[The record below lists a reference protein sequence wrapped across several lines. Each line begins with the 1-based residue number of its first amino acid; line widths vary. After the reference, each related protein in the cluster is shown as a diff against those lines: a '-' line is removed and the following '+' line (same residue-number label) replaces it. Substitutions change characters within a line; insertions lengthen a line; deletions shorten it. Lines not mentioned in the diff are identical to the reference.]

1 MKIYR
6 TWFFNVISILFFTGK
21 LIRAVGI
28 EIAFYHK
35 TVFLITYGFSGII
48 ALRGNFALGKFL
60 ELQYSIAGIELG
72 GISATE
78 MTGTVSSCEGFLWLW
93 NEGVKVTWV
102 STVLALKH
110 IEL

>member
-1 MKIYR
+1 M
-6 TWFFNVISILFFTGK
+6 
-21 LIRAVGI
+21 GI

-48 ALRGNFALGKFL
+48 ALRWNFALGKFL

-78 MTGTVSSCEGFLWLW
+78 MIGTVSSCEGFFGCQMREWKLL
-93 NEGVKVTWV
+93 V
-102 STVLALKH
+102 
-110 IEL
+110 